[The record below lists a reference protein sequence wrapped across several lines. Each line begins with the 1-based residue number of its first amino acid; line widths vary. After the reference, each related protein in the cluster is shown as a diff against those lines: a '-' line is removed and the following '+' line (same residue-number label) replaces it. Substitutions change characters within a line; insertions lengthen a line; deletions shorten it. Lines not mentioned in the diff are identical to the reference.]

1 MIQKLVVILLLV
13 SLVDSVR
20 SGDAKEVVVSS
31 ARQLKGI
38 TAKRVIWKKDKAKM
52 VLEREVH
59 NVRAETAASGCLCA
73 GCRYNCLPKR
83 LSSPVNSDKS

>member
-20 SGDAKEVVVSS
+20 SGNAKEVVVSS

-52 VLEREVH
+52 VL
-59 NVRAETAASGCLCA
+59 VRPYTPAEYEENKTFD
-73 GCRYNCLPKR
+73 R
-83 LSSPVNSDKS
+83 LGNPITKKVKVSDSFPGLWFD